1 MSMPLPMKL
10 RTRLFLSISALIT
23 VSLFGLLLGL
33 FSVMQ
38 LGRAQEQRM
47 SHHYA
52 TIEVSQQLRQLLGDQ
67 LVILL
72 RETPD
77 GQALE
82 RSQNDFRRV
91 LEQGRA
97 NTVDSA
103 EQAALDGVRDAYL
116 QLQAHTPA
124 LLEAPMAD
132 NDGFSEAF
140 NGLRLR
146 LQDLQQLA
154 LAGISE
160 AETSARH
167 RAYLVAGLLGLVGVA
182 ILLIGFVT
190 AHSIARRFGAP
201 IETLARAA
209 DRIVEGD
216 FDVTLPMTNVAEV
229 GQLTRRFGL
238 MAEALRQY
246 RKTSVEEVLS
256 GERRLQAVLDSI
268 DDGLVI
274 FDNQGRIE
282 HANPVAIRQ
291 LFVSND
297 PHGKRID
304 EILSDV
310 DVQEAVEKA
319 LLGEVQDEAMP
330 DLVVDVAGES
340 RLLAW
345 SLYPVTHPG
354 GHSVGAVLVV
364 RDVTEQRAFERV
376 RSEFVLRASHEL
388 RTPVTGMQMAFSLL
402 RERLDFPAE
411 SREADLIQTVD
422 EEMSRLVLLIND
434 LLNFSRYQTGMQKLE
449 LASCDLVDLLTQAQQ
464 RFIPK
469 GEARRVSLQLELGDE
484 LPRLQL
490 DRLQIERV
498 IDNLLENALRHSSE
512 GGQIHL
518 QARRQGDRVLIA
530 VEDNGEGIPFSQQ
543 GRIFEPFVQ
552 VGRKKGGAGLGL
564 ALCKEIIQ
572 LHGGR
577 IAVRSQPGQGARF
590 YMLLPV

>member
-52 TIEVSQQLRQLLGDQ
+52 TIKVSQQLRQLLGDQ

-103 EQAALDGVRDAYL
+103 EQAALDGVRNAYL

-209 DRIVEGD
+209 DRIGEGD

-304 EILSDV
+304 
-310 DVQEAVEKA
+310 
-319 LLGEVQDEAMP
+319 AM
-330 DLVVDVAGES
+330 S
-340 RLLAW
+340 
-345 SLYPVTHPG
+345 
-354 GHSVGAVLVV
+354 
-364 RDVTEQRAFERV
+364 
-376 RSEFVLRASHEL
+376 
-388 RTPVTGMQMAFSLL
+388 
-402 RERLDFPAE
+402 
-411 SREADLIQTVD
+411 
-422 EEMSRLVLLIND
+422 MSRRRWKRPCSAK
-434 LLNFSRYQTGMQKLE
+434 SRTRRCPTWWWTSP
-449 LASCDLVDLLTQAQQ
+449 ASRACWPG
-464 RFIPK
+464 RCIRSPIPA
-469 GEARRVSLQLELGDE
+469 GIASARCWWS
-484 LPRLQL
+484 
-490 DRLQIERV
+490 
-498 IDNLLENALRHSSE
+498 AT
-512 GGQIHL
+512 
-518 QARRQGDRVLIA
+518 
-530 VEDNGEGIPFSQQ
+530 
-543 GRIFEPFVQ
+543 
-552 VGRKKGGAGLGL
+552 
-564 ALCKEIIQ
+564 
-572 LHGGR
+572 
-577 IAVRSQPGQGARF
+577 
-590 YMLLPV
+590 

>member
-103 EQAALDGVRDAYL
+103 EQAVDGVRNAYL

-209 DRIVEGD
+209 DRIGEGD

>member
-47 SHHYA
+47 SHHHA

-72 RETPD
+72 REKPD

-97 NTVDSA
+97 NTVDGA

-124 LLEAPMAD
+124 LLKAPMAD

-140 NGLRLR
+140 NTLRLR

-154 LAGISE
+154 LAGISD

-209 DRIVEGD
+209 DRIGEGD

-388 RTPVTGMQMAFSLL
+388 RTPVTGMQ
-402 RERLDFPAE
+402 
-411 SREADLIQTVD
+411 
-422 EEMSRLVLLIND
+422 
-434 LLNFSRYQTGMQKLE
+434 KLE

-464 RFIPK
+464 RFTPK

>member
-1 MSMPLPMKL
+1 
-10 RTRLFLSISALIT
+10 
-23 VSLFGLLLGL
+23 
-33 FSVMQ
+33 
-38 LGRAQEQRM
+38 
-47 SHHYA
+47 
-52 TIEVSQQLRQLLGDQ
+52 
-67 LVILL
+67 
-72 RETPD
+72 
-77 GQALE
+77 
-82 RSQNDFRRV
+82 
-91 LEQGRA
+91 
-97 NTVDSA
+97 
-103 EQAALDGVRDAYL
+103 
-116 QLQAHTPA
+116 
-124 LLEAPMAD
+124 MAD

-140 NGLRLR
+140 NTLRLR

-154 LAGISE
+154 LAGISD

-209 DRIVEGD
+209 DRIGEGD

-402 RERLDFPAE
+402 RERLTSPR
-411 SREADLIQTVD
+411 SRGKRT
-422 EEMSRLVLLIND
+422 
-434 LLNFSRYQTGMQKLE
+434 
-449 LASCDLVDLLTQAQQ
+449 
-464 RFIPK
+464 
-469 GEARRVSLQLELGDE
+469 
-484 LPRLQL
+484 
-490 DRLQIERV
+490 
-498 IDNLLENALRHSSE
+498 
-512 GGQIHL
+512 
-518 QARRQGDRVLIA
+518 
-530 VEDNGEGIPFSQQ
+530 
-543 GRIFEPFVQ
+543 
-552 VGRKKGGAGLGL
+552 
-564 ALCKEIIQ
+564 
-572 LHGGR
+572 
-577 IAVRSQPGQGARF
+577 
-590 YMLLPV
+590 

>member
-1 MSMPLPMKL
+1 MNMPLPMKL

-47 SHHYA
+47 SHHYT
-52 TIEVSQQLRQLLGDQ
+52 TIEASQQLRQLLGDQ
-67 LVILL
+67 MVILL
-72 RETPD
+72 REHPD

-91 LEQGRA
+91 LEQGRSNA
-97 NTVDSA
+97 VDSA
-103 EQAALDGVRDAYL
+103 EQAALDGIRDAYR
-116 QLQAHTPA
+116 QLQAQTPP
-124 LLEAPMAD
+124 LLEAPLD
-132 NDGFSEAF
+132 DSDDFSEAF
-140 NGLRLR
+140 NTLR
-146 LQDLQQLA
+146 LQDLHQLA
-154 LAGISE
+154 LSGISA
-160 AETSARH
+160 AETNARH

-209 DRIVEGD
+209 DKIGKGD
-216 FDVTLPMTNVAEV
+216 FDVTLPTTNLAEV

-246 RKTSVEEVLS
+246 RRTSVEEVLS

-304 EILSDV
+304 EILGDEGLR
-310 DVQEAVEKA
+310 EAVEKA
-319 LLGEVQDEAMP
+319 LQGEVQDEAMP
-330 DLVVDVAGES
+330 DLEVDVAGES

-449 LASCDLVDLLTQAQQ
+449 LTTCNLVDLLTQAQQ
-464 RFIPK
+464 RFVPK
-469 GEARRVSLQLELGDE
+469 GEARRVSLELELGEE
-484 LPRLQL
+484 LPHLQL

-512 GGQIHL
+512 SGQIHL

>member
-23 VSLFGLLLGL
+23 VSLCGLLLGL

-167 RAYLVAGLLGLVGVA
+167 RAYLVAG
-182 ILLIGFVT
+182 
-190 AHSIARRFGAP
+190 
-201 IETLARAA
+201 
-209 DRIVEGD
+209 
-216 FDVTLPMTNVAEV
+216 
-229 GQLTRRFGL
+229 
-238 MAEALRQY
+238 
-246 RKTSVEEVLS
+246 
-256 GERRLQAVLDSI
+256 
-268 DDGLVI
+268 
-274 FDNQGRIE
+274 
-282 HANPVAIRQ
+282 PVAIRQ
-291 LFVSND
+291 QFVSND

-530 VEDNGEGIPFSQQ
+530 VEDNGERITISQQ

>member
-1 MSMPLPMKL
+1 
-10 RTRLFLSISALIT
+10 
-23 VSLFGLLLGL
+23 
-33 FSVMQ
+33 
-38 LGRAQEQRM
+38 
-47 SHHYA
+47 
-52 TIEVSQQLRQLLGDQ
+52 
-67 LVILL
+67 
-72 RETPD
+72 
-77 GQALE
+77 
-82 RSQNDFRRV
+82 
-91 LEQGRA
+91 
-97 NTVDSA
+97 
-103 EQAALDGVRDAYL
+103 
-116 QLQAHTPA
+116 
-124 LLEAPMAD
+124 
-132 NDGFSEAF
+132 
-140 NGLRLR
+140 R

-154 LAGISE
+154 LAGISD

-209 DRIVEGD
+209 DRIGEGD